1 MRQSASLSSSNQTIA
16 SRRLKALLPNM
27 SRTQAALSPPAS
39 LLATSAI
46 QMGCGPTPAILA

>member
-1 MRQSASLSSSNQTIA
+1 
-16 SRRLKALLPNM
+16 M

-46 QMGCGPTPAILA
+46 QMGCGPTPAILAWASAKTSSKERQPIAGRDSPQL